1 MGTILNINLNNLDF
15 KTLLEL
21 IKYVVIVPVFLF
33 WSLYD
38 LLTKTVRVK
47 WQHSLIAFGILYNFA
62 YLFVNKNQ
70 VNDDITGFLICYA
83 ITYTYSLLKRI
94 LKIGDFG
101 KGDIVF
107 CAIVGLLFG
116 TAVGVLTIILSFIIF
131 DGLFKLIKKIFGRLQ
146 HIEVAFFPFITTAL
160 FIIVFLIG
168 EWRVKGLYSSIFRMF
183 GVHRPFIKIF

>member
-15 KTLLEL
+15 RTLLEL
-21 IKYVVIVPVFLF
+21 TKYIVIIPVFVF
-33 WSLYD
+33 WALYD

-62 YLFVNKNQ
+62 YLFVNKGQ
-70 VNDDITGFLICYA
+70 VNDNITGFLVCYL
-83 ITYTYSLLKRI
+83 ITYTYSLIKRI
-94 LKIGDFG
+94 LRIGDFG

-116 TAVGVLTIILSFIIF
+116 TAVGVLTIILSFLIF
-131 DGLFKLIKKIFGRLQ
+131 DGLLGLIKKVFGRFGS
-146 HIEVAFFPFITTAL
+146 IEVAFFPFITMAL

-168 EWRVKGLYSSIFRMF
+168 EWRVKGLYNWIVGMLNIHS
-183 GVHRPFIKIF
+183 PFIKIF